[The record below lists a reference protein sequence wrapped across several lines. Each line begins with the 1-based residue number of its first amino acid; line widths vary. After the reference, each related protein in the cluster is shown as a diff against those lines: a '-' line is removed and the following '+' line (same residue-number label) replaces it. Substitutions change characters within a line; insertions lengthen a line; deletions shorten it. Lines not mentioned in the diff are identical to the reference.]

1 MYIYMYIYIHVYIY
15 AYTCICTCIY
25 TYIYMYMYIYIYIHA
40 YVFTHVY
47 EVYEGVVNVFREARD
62 LCIEGD
68 DNGADLVTEEADCLD
83 DDINSFVF
91 ADSTTFTSRGRSIP
105 ASTNQ
110 ASIIT
115 YSTHLV
121 GSFVALMSSPN
132 SID

>member
-1 MYIYMYIYIHVYIY
+1 MYMYVHIYIYIHVYV
-15 AYTCICTCIY
+15 
-25 TYIYMYMYIYIYIHA
+25 YI
-40 YVFTHVY
+40 HVY
-47 EVYEGVVNVFREARD
+47 EVYEGVLNVFREARD

-91 ADSTTFTSRGRSIP
+91 ADSIALSTTFTSRGRSIP